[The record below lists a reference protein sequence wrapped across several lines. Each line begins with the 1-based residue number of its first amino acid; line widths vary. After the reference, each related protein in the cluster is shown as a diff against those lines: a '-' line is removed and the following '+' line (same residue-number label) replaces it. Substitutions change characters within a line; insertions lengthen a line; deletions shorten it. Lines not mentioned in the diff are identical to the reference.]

1 MPTIW
6 NVNKGYDINNKKLS
20 SKLTFE
26 VGEKFNGKVV
36 DKGEGNEV
44 LVKLAD
50 GWQFQAEIEGD
61 YEAQSQGLVKFVVE
75 GFDNGKLKLKV
86 VNGEQQESKLPSD
99 SLSSVMEKEGLSKE
113 DIDLLKSMIKHNIPL
128 TRENISYVKSV
139 LQFSEEIN
147 QNTEEIDNFID
158 KFIAGK
164 GIDPQSSQAKELQ
177 SVLRDFLSS
186 FKNLSNKDILL
197 FLENGIEIN
206 KENIESFNKLFK
218 SETTLKQYFDS
229 ISNELSNIKENSSFI
244 QSTATGA
251 KQSVNSKNG
260 EIDDNAT
267 SKTNNTT
274 GSRASLNDSQIATK
288 AYDSN
293 DTVKSKVSII
303 SLLKSMMNTETSL
316 IKEPLKNILASR
328 ANIFNFSEYNQAIS
342 KLDNISDNTVIEMV
356 KENSVN
362 QKEITKETLNK
373 VISSIFNKEIDLSD
387 NEFEKTTNMLRIV
400 LEENVHNSDDIQP
413 QVPNNNV
420 KVELNLLNN
429 TSLEANVEGLAD
441 DNSDSQLNN
450 QLSNSKANIQ
460 GEVLNKED
468 GINTKGQVILNAEL
482 NVEEDGNQSEG
493 VKPQKQNESI
503 NDENPKQQASPVN
516 SEERKAIRE
525 AISGNSNLLK
535 GIIKE
540 HENINNIFEKIQR
553 LSSKDLIK
561 NDIKVKLEDI
571 KDVLKELIDITE
583 KGEMTNS
590 KISELI
596 RGNINDFKF
605 LNSINNEYYYLD
617 LPIENNNKEY
627 PCKLIIKDNRKEGK
641 KIDKTSIKMVVS
653 VKTINL
659 GDVDG
664 FIKVRDLNLD
674 LELKCEE
681 KYIKIFEL
689 SKEKLL
695 QGLSGLGY
703 AVNIKVEEKQ
713 EDVNLATC
721 RDFFSDGDTRAI
733 DVTV

>member
-26 VGEKFNGKVV
+26 VGEKFNGKIV

-86 VNGEQQESKLPSD
+86 VNGDQQESKLPSD

-147 QNTEEIDNFID
+147 QNSEEIDNFID

-218 SETTLKQYFDS
+218 SDTTLKQYFDS
-229 ISNELSNIKENSSFI
+229 ISNELLGIKENNSFI
-244 QSTATGA
+244 QSTAEGA
-251 KQSVNSKNG
+251 MQSVNGKNG

-274 GSRASLNDSQIATK
+274 GSRVSLNDSQIATK

-328 ANIFNFSEYNQAIS
+328 ANMFNFSEYNQAIS

-362 QKEITKETLNK
+362 QKEITKDTLNK

-413 QVPNNNV
+413 QVAKNT
-420 KVELNLLNN
+420 KAELDLSNK
-429 TSLEANVEGLAD
+429 TTLEANVEELAD
-441 DNSDSQLNN
+441 DKSDSQLSN

-460 GEVLNKED
+460 GEVLNKE
-468 GINTKGQVILNAEL
+468 GEINTKQQIAMNAEL
-482 NVEEDGNQSEG
+482 NVEEDGNQSDG
-493 VKPQKQNESI
+493 VNTQKQNQSI

-516 SEERKAIRE
+516 SEERKAVRE
-525 AISGNSNLLK
+525 AISENSNLLK

-540 HENINNIFEKIQR
+540 DENINNIFEKVQR

-561 NDIKVKLEDI
+561 NDIRVKLEDI
-571 KDVLKELIDITE
+571 KDVLKELIDISE

-596 RGNINDFKF
+596 KGTINDFKL

-641 KIDKTSIKMVVS
+641 KIDKTSIKMVIS

-674 LELKCEE
+674 LNLKCEE

-689 SKEKLL
+689 SKEKLM

-703 AVNIKVEEKQ
+703 AVSIKVEQKQ

>member
-26 VGEKFNGKVV
+26 VGEKFNGKIV

-147 QNTEEIDNFID
+147 QNSEEIDNFID
-158 KFIAGK
+158 KFVAGK

-218 SETTLKQYFDS
+218 SDTTLKQYFDS

-244 QSTATGA
+244 QSTAKDA
-251 KQSVNSKNG
+251 VQSANSKNG
-260 EIDDNAT
+260 EINDNA
-267 SKTNNTT
+267 SKLNNTN
-274 GSRASLNDSQIATK
+274 SNRVSLNDSLIATK

-328 ANIFNFSEYNQAIS
+328 ANMFNFSEYNQAIS

-362 QKEITKETLNK
+362 QKEMTKETLNK

-413 QVPNNNV
+413 QMAKNNA
-420 KVELNLLNN
+420 KAELNLSN
-429 TSLEANVEGLAD
+429 TTPLEANVEGLAD

-482 NVEEDGNQSEG
+482 NVEEDGNQSEE
-493 VKPQKQNESI
+493 VKLQKQNESI

-516 SEERKAIRE
+516 SDERKAIRE
-525 AISGNSNLLK
+525 AISENSNLLK

-540 HENINNIFEKIQR
+540 DENINNIFEKIQR

-703 AVNIKVEEKQ
+703 AVNIKVQEKQ

-721 RDFFSDGDTRAI
+721 RDFFSDGDTMAI